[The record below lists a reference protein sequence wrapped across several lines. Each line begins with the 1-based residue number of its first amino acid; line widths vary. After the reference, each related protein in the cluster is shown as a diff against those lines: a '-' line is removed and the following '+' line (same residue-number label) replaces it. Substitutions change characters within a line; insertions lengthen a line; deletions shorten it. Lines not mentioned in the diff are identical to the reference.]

1 MVVCVACLMLS
12 VSSSFAIKED
22 VKTELEPSSKLRI
35 SGKIHTYAK
44 VQDNYQTPLDTV
56 YNVREGAN
64 YRENQHFRAKT
75 VINFMYG
82 ELGDEWFGLAQIAMD
97 ANDPDHGDAGNESAS
112 AITWGED
119 FSAVFA
125 MYRPFEVDGGRP
137 FGVMMGVI
145 PVKATAN
152 AAYFHYFLG
161 DIEED
166 FILYT
171 APGIVHTPGIGF
183 DFHLSEDTGF
193 GLAYLNGVEDASEI
207 ATLMEPDSAENF
219 VLWGEAKKWG
229 FGWNGAAQLVSGAG
243 VGDLTL
249 AETTPAGNELYS
261 YEQKSDHQVY
271 NTMLTYKRDIGPVA
285 IQPAFGYQLIT
296 GDQCA
301 VTTSTGLQMAERKIN
316 LSNIQFGLKVFTN
329 FFDIPGQ
336 FAILYTDSNTEDF
349 DAFGQFTSDS
359 GNALID
365 AAGVA
370 GAGQTAGWWNQSNIP
385 ALGPVATA
393 PAIAAAG
400 TSEVVTAIAGVDNDL
415 HIEYRFNVTNN
426 VELGLFYYLMNAEK
440 IDIES
445 SFRQVDGTLPDRR
458 LTAMLGGVAVAAATA
473 DALLRGVCENVAK
486 QYEWTD
492 ASSYGL
498 MCRISF

>member
-1 MVVCVACLMLS
+1 VYKYVSILLSCVMCLVLT

-44 VQDNYQTPLDTV
+44 VQDNYQTPLDGV

-82 ELGDEWFGLAQIAMD
+82 ELGDEWFGLAQVAMD
-97 ANDPDHGDAGNESAS
+97 ANDPDHGDADNANAN
-112 AITWGED
+112 AITFGED

-166 FILYT
+166 VILYT
-171 APGIVHTPGIGF
+171 APAIVHTPGIGF
-183 DFHLSEDTGF
+183 DFHLTEDTGF
-193 GLAYLNGVEDASEI
+193 GVAYLNGVEDASEI
-207 ATLMEPDSAENF
+207 AALMEPDSAENY
-219 VLWGEAKKWG
+219 VIWGEAKKWG
-229 FGWNGAAQLVSGAG
+229 FGWNGAAQLISGAG

-261 YEQKSDHQVY
+261 YDQKSDHQVY

-285 IQPAFGYQLIT
+285 IMPGFGYQLIT
-296 GDQCA
+296 GEACA
-301 VTTSTGLQMAERKIN
+301 VTASNGLQLAERDIN
-316 LSNIQFGLKVFTN
+316 LSNIQFGLK
-329 FFDIPGQ
+329 DIPGQ

-359 GNALID
+359 GNAMID
-365 AAGVA
+365 AAVGGTPVYDP
-370 GAGQTAGWWNQSNIP
+370 GDWITS
-385 ALGPVATA
+385 GPPT
-393 PAIAAAG
+393 IDAAG
-400 TSEVVTAIAGVDNDL
+400 TSETVTGVAGVDNDL
-415 HIEYRFNVTNN
+415 HIEYRFNVTDN

-445 SFRQVDGTLPDRR
+445 SFRQMDGTPTDDQ
-458 LTAMLGGVAVAAATA
+458 LTAMFGGGAVGAATA

-492 ASSYGL
+492 ITSYGL